1 MCDGA
6 DDAVPDTLDM
16 SLLAKRFQEV
26 RDAEVDRRTESL
38 LTAAKNWR
46 TGRCEQ
52 RTVCVLDEWIRRLK
66 CANGV
71 VAMGTYSG
79 AVVLAELE
87 SGEVVERWAS
97 EAEEAMDR
105 DDDDDDDLDEYEE
118 EYEELDGPLDFST
131 SQPYSDEVTAIDFD
145 GERVGSGDAS
155 GRLRLRTRERGLCSR
170 RSTTRR

>member
-71 VAMGTYSG
+71 VANGGAIMSLEFKSG
-79 AVVLAELE
+79 
-87 SGEVVERWAS
+87 GNP
-97 EAEEAMDR
+97 D
-105 DDDDDDDLDEYEE
+105 
-118 EYEELDGPLDFST
+118 
-131 SQPYSDEVTAIDFD
+131 Q
-145 GERVGSGDAS
+145 
-155 GRLRLRTRERGLCSR
+155 CSL
-170 RSTTRR
+170 

>member
-16 SLLAKRFQEV
+16 SLLARRFQEV

-118 EYEELDGPLDFST
+118 EYEEHDGPLDFST

-145 GERVGSGDAS
+145 GERVGSCLLYTSPSPRDAT
-155 GRLRLRTRERGLCSR
+155 LSR
-170 RSTTRR
+170 MPSSA

>member
-66 CANGV
+66 CAN
-71 VAMGTYSG
+71 A
-79 AVVLAELE
+79 A
-87 SGEVVERWAS
+87 
-97 EAEEAMDR
+97 D
-105 DDDDDDDLDEYEE
+105 
-118 EYEELDGPLDFST
+118 
-131 SQPYSDEVTAIDFD
+131 
-145 GERVGSGDAS
+145 VGHAG
-155 GRLRLRTRERGLCSR
+155 
-170 RSTTRR
+170 